1 MPSVPIP
8 AETNIPAPA
17 ETNVSAPTET
27 ENGEKKETT
36 EEDASKKKEGD
47 YTMLGNATLTPCGPG
62 VISQVLDDGRAVVIL
77 LASWVFSLHLILVRE
92 VVT

>member
-8 AETNIPAPA
+8 ADTNVPTPVG
-17 ETNVSAPTET
+17 TNVSAQAEA
-27 ENGEKKETT
+27 ENEEKKETT
-36 EEDASKKKEGD
+36 GEDASKTKEGD

-77 LASWVFSLHLILVRE
+77 LAS
-92 VVT
+92 